1 MLENKLNITNE
12 VELAKQE
19 EKITKLKALELYD
32 KEIINTF
39 EVGTFKGLSQIHE
52 YLFSDV
58 YSFAGKMRNVNLAKG
73 NFRFASMLY
82 LNDVLNSINKMPQS
96 TFDEIID
103 KYIEMNIA
111 HPFREGNGRSTKIWL
126 DNILKHEIG
135 KVIDWSKVNKEDYLL
150 AMERSPVRSTEIKS
164 LLQNAL
170 TDEINN
176 RTVYMKGI
184 DISYQYEGYYTYSLS
199 DLDK

>member
-19 EKITKLKALELYD
+19 ERITKLKALELYD

-58 YSFAGKMRNVNLAKG
+58 YDFAGKMRDVNLAKG

-82 LNDVLNSINKMPQS
+82 LNDVLNSIDVMPQS

-111 HPFREGNGRSTKIWL
+111 HPFREANGRSTRIWL

>member
-58 YSFAGKMRNVNLAKG
+58 YSFAGKMRDVNLAKG

-111 HPFREGNGRSTKIWL
+111 HPFREANGRSTRIWL